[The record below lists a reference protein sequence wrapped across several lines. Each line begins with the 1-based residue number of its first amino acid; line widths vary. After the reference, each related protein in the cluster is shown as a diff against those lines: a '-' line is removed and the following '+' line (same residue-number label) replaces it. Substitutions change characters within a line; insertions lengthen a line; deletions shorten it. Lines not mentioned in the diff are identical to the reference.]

1 MLPGVVCL
9 EEEQELKA
17 SATSR
22 GDEGEKFLLHELCS
36 CSLQASASA
45 DRAKCCF
52 FALPSMKIQPRELF
66 SSLHLP
72 CQQEL
77 FAQVQGQ
84 SSGADVGG
92 AEEAPKVGGCFWKS
106 ENVEHVVWGHWS
118 MNTEPFTA
126 FTAEGTCRTELADV
140 LHLMGIS
147 DMGEPN
153 SSSLLLSISRYTIL

>member
-22 GDEGEKFLLHELCS
+22 GDEGEKFLLHELSS

-84 SSGADVGG
+84 SSGADVRG

-118 MNTEPFTA
+118 MNIGP
-126 FTAEGTCRTELADV
+126 FTAEGTCRTELADI

-147 DMGEPN
+147 DMGELN
-153 SSSLLLSISRYTIL
+153 SSKVSISRYPIL

>member
-22 GDEGEKFLLHELCS
+22 GDEGEKFLLHELSS

-84 SSGADVGG
+84 SSGADVRG

-118 MNTEPFTA
+118 MNIGP
-126 FTAEGTCRTELADV
+126 FTAEGTCRTELADI

-153 SSSLLLSISRYTIL
+153 SSKVSISRYPIL